1 MVILLVVQQA
11 VLQSLIRTMV
21 SLGGLSSDEMVAVL
35 DQAERDAAPF
45 VPNQRYAQQT
55 FATLRRTAVD
65 AAPKEVAPRPAALRP
80 AGAAA
85 RRRPTDVVRRAPPK
99 PPPP

>member
-1 MVILLVVQQA
+1 MHPQDMVTLLVVQQA

-21 SLGGLSSDEMVAVL
+21 SLGGLSSDEMVALL

-55 FATLRRTAVD
+55 FASLRRTAVD
-65 AAPKEVAPRPAALRP
+65 ATPK
-80 AGAAA
+80 
-85 RRRPTDVVRRAPPK
+85 
-99 PPPP
+99 

>member
-1 MVILLVVQQA
+1 MHPQDMVTLLVVQQA

-21 SLGGLSSDEMVAVL
+21 SLAASSDEMVALL

-65 AAPKEVAPRPAALRP
+65 ATPK
-80 AGAAA
+80 
-85 RRRPTDVVRRAPPK
+85 
-99 PPPP
+99 